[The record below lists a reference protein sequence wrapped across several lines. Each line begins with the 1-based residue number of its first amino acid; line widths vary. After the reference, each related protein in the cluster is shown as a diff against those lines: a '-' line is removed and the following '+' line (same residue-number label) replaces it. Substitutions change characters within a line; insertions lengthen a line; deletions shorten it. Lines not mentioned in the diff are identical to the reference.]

1 MKKEKNLNKKNSVYS
16 YLGSTYV
23 NIFIYL
29 GISLLSMVLLVV
41 IYFALKNV
49 IPIIILGV
57 IGLFFLIIATVEII
71 RMGKKV
77 KNTIYGPVLPLVDS
91 NLNKLTQNKK
101 NLYALENKENFIE
114 YERINKMFEALKNK
128 YDSQTFI
135 TSDISY
141 ESIPLEYIDKE
152 QGIVSYDSLMKN
164 IEKVVGSSKHYM
176 NALINIHYDVTE
188 KVQNKIL
195 RAKLNKVLAGI
206 SYPLRLAAVDNERK
220 GFVVYV
226 PCFDSIRQLEEEI
239 EYLIKDL
246 SIIGKHNYE
255 KKITSANVAVVIYP
269 YSSVENIVVDLVKAS
284 KSKKAINIYLPNKE
298 LGMNDNLLDAGRNIN
313 SITQVIEQASAL
325 DARHEYREANQKTVS
340 KLISL
345 MRDYYAFDGAGI
357 VLYNESHKQYR
368 LEFSYGEMFFRNDEA
383 VDPTFIANLDIHRDY
398 NGSYYFSNRNHSH
411 SDIAGFLDYYHI
423 ASGEFFPLTIS
434 GKVNGVLYFLNKD
447 KEIYYDSYLKEN
459 LFIFGSLICSY
470 ISKVASESNAEVA
483 SKRFKD
489 VLRFS
494 STMLYSVDKDDYTLS
509 YVSDSLRQEIKAEIG
524 EKCYKALYKK
534 DKPCA
539 KCPLVT
545 LKHMVDVLG
554 KHKYDSRVVFKSSD
568 DQLAHIA
575 LVPLAK
581 DDVSLDR
588 FDHDYLIPSSKSL
601 IDALTNEYIT
611 SNNGYLSFFMICN
624 FDELLKE
631 HKEQGYM
638 DIQKKYLEELEKEG
652 FSMYYIKANVFAL
665 IAPNADAG
673 KIAKIIQQ
681 VHMISKANGLDVCYL
696 CKSYPGSSSNAN
708 ELFKAS
714 NKLVTGFKFNE
725 HVNEIC
731 IPEEKYFR
739 LADHDEYILDI
750 ITKGVEGQSLGVNYT
765 PVLMNSDRLI
775 HAVEMTLNAKDP
787 YTKEAVNNSEA
798 LDLLSKEGKIGY
810 LTLGYLSMLDKVLGK
825 YGYGFFVSNNVSN
838 VIIHTDFSF
847 FKPENFEVIKSLI
860 TSHQLSKGFIRLEIF
875 ERDLNEHLEE
885 YKPMLKLAKE
895 AGASLSV
902 GRYIAFYLKQNE
914 LASMGVDEVKIDTS
928 LSGIV
933 NGSQEALDKVLD
945 LWKVAV
951 KSHLKV
957 AFEGIINREQSELI
971 HLDEADS
978 KVQGNYFFEP
988 VEIEEFIK
996 VVKAR
1001 NGTEDKFNT

>member
-1 MKKEKNLNKKNSVYS
+1 MKKDNNVERKNSIYS

-23 NIFIYL
+23 NIFIYM
-29 GISLLSMVLLVV
+29 GITLLSLILLVLV
-41 IYFALKNV
+41 YFFTKNEVAL
-49 IPIIILGV
+49 IIFGLIA
-57 IGLFFLIIATVEII
+57 LFFFIASLIAVIKMARKI
-71 RMGKKV
+71 KH
-77 KNTIYGPVLPLVDS
+77 TIYGPVLPLVNS
-91 NLNKLTQNKK
+91 NLNKLSMNKK
-101 NLYALENKENFIE
+101 NLYELENKENFVE
-114 YERINKMFEALKNK
+114 YDHINKMFEALKNK

-141 ESIPLEYIDKE
+141 ETIPLEYINKDE
-152 QGIVSYDSLMKN
+152 GIVTYDSLMKN
-164 IEKVVGSSKHYM
+164 IESVVGSSKFYM

-188 KVQNKIL
+188 KVPNKVL
-195 RAKLNKVLAGI
+195 RAKLNKVLKGI

-220 GFVVYV
+220 GFVIYV

-255 KKITSANVAVVIYP
+255 KKITSPCAAVVIYP
-269 YSSVENIVVDLVKAS
+269 YSSAENIVVDLVKAS
-284 KSKKAINIYLPNKE
+284 KSKKAINIYLPSKE
-298 LGMNDNLLDAGRNIN
+298 LGLNDSLLDAGRNIN

-325 DARHEYREANQKTVS
+325 DARQKYREDNQKTVA

-345 MRDYYAFDGAGI
+345 MRDYYSFDGAGL
-357 VLYNESHKQYR
+357 VLYDESHKQYR
-368 LEFSYGEMFFRNDEA
+368 IEFTYGDEFFRKDEA
-383 VDPTFIANLDIHRDY
+383 VDPTFIANIDIHRDY

-423 ASGEFFPLTIS
+423 SSGEFFPLTIA

-470 ISKVASESNAEVA
+470 ISKVSSESGAEVA

-494 STMLYSVDKDDYTLS
+494 STLLYSVDKDDYTLS
-509 YVSDSLRQEIKAEIG
+509 YVSDSLRQEVKVELG
-524 EKCYKALYKK
+524 EKCYKALYGK

-539 KCPLVT
+539 KCPLTT
-545 LKHMVDVLG
+545 LKHMVDTLG
-554 KHKYDSRVVFKSSD
+554 KHKFDSRVVFKSSG

-575 LVPLAK
+575 LERLGK
-581 DDVSLDR
+581 DDISLDR
-588 FDHDYLIPSSKSL
+588 FDQDYLIPSSKSL

-611 SNNGYLSFFMICN
+611 SNNGYLAFFMITN
-624 FDELLKE
+624 FDELLEE

-638 DIQKKYLEELEKEG
+638 DIQKKYLEELENEG
-652 FSMYYIKANVFAL
+652 FSMYYIKANVFAMVVQ
-665 IAPNADAG
+665 NADAA
-673 KIAKIIQQ
+673 KIARVIQQ
-681 VHMISKANGLDVCYL
+681 AHKISKANGIKAAYL
-696 CKSYPGSSSNAN
+696 CKSYPGDSSNAM

-714 NKLVTGFKFNE
+714 NKLVTGFKFAE

-750 ITKGVEGQSLGVNYT
+750 ITKGVEGRSLGVNYT

-787 YTKEAVNNSEA
+787 YTKEAVINSEA

-810 LTLGYLSMLDKVLGK
+810 LTLGYLSMLDKVLDK

-847 FKPENFEVIKSLI
+847 FKPENFEVIKSI
-860 TSHQLSKGFIRLEIF
+860 TSRHQLSKGFIRLEIF

-895 AGASLSV
+895 SGASLSV

-914 LASMGVDEVKIDTS
+914 LASMGIDEVKIDTS